1 MELAGIN
8 VLDVFI
14 ALFVVVVILRGA
26 RTGFLAGVFSL
37 VGVVVGASAG
47 SRIASSLMPGDGDP
61 IYGAGITL
69 GSVLAFAVLGEVVAR
84 TIGGSIRD
92 RLSSPTSE
100 TLDGFGGA
108 ALGFALSLV
117 LVWAVGVFALQS
129 PPLHPAAQDSRILQS
144 LIERMP
150 SGVLTQAVADL
161 QPLPQI
167 KGPEPEVSAPEG
179 SIVGDPDVR
188 AASAR
193 TLRVMSRACGYSVE
207 GSGWVAGRDLV
218 VTNAHVVAGETAT
231 RVQVEGAGRPVP
243 AKVIVL
249 DKKNDLAVLRVNG
262 LGLTPLRLAAPKSGE
277 VAAVIGF
284 PENGPLDIEPART
297 GRTERVTSSNA
308 YDHGSVERFVTS
320 FRVHVR
326 PGNSGGPV
334 VNKNGRV
341 VSTIFASRSGSD
353 NSGFGIPSRIVH
365 RHLQTAADRTAP
377 GLHRRM
383 CALERSASQHAAR
396 LCRVACQ
403 HLSFRVGGLFLT
415 R

>member
-1 MELAGIN
+1 MEPDGLN

-37 VGVVVGASAG
+37 VGVVVGVSAG
-47 SRIASSLMPGDGDP
+47 SRIASSLMPEDGNS

-69 GSVLAFAVLGEVVAR
+69 GSILAFAVLGEVVAR

-117 LVWAVGVFALQS
+117 LVWVVGAFALQS
-129 PPLHPAAQDSRILQS
+129 QPLPGLHPAVKDSRILHS

-150 SGVLTQAVADL
+150 SGLLSRAVADL
-161 QPLPQI
+161 EPLPRI
-167 KGPEPEVSAPEG
+167 RGPEPEAAAPG

-193 TLRVMSRACGYSVE
+193 TLRVRGIACGYGVE
-207 GSGWVAGRDLV
+207 GSGWVAGRNLV

-231 RVQVEGAGRPVP
+231 KVQVGGTGRPLP
-243 AKVIVL
+243 AEVVVFDEL
-249 DKKNDLAVLRVNG
+249 NDIAVLRVNG
-262 LGLTPLRLAAPKSGE
+262 LGLTPLRLAAPRPGE
-277 VAAVIGF
+277 AAAVIGF

-297 GRTERVTSSNA
+297 EKTEPVISSDAYDRGPVERV
-308 YDHGSVERFVTS
+308 VTR
-320 FRVHVR
+320 FRVYVR
-326 PGNSGGPV
+326 PGNSGGPA
-334 VNKNGRV
+334 VNENGRV
-341 VSTIFASRSGSD
+341 VSTIFAIRTGSD
-353 NSGFGIPSRIVH
+353 NSGYGIPSRIVH
-365 RHLQTAADRTAP
+365 RHLRMAADRTTP
-377 GLHRRM
+377 VSTGG
-383 CALERSASQHAAR
+383 CAN
-396 LCRVACQ
+396 
-403 HLSFRVGGLFLT
+403 
-415 R
+415 